1 MDRQSAL
8 LVILSLS
15 FLFTPTCS
23 FSKFAIYSNQR
34 QIKHSYISS
43 PQTPLR
49 APLQSPLSSSII
61 TRRGIRRAASLWD
74 GIADIIGMA
83 QRKKP
88 ELSLET
94 ENGQDPKYPWSFT
107 GRLWFRPS
115 LVRVPSL
122 TSSSASNPPPTPP
135 PSVSIV
141 NLFGWTLGGTVAL
154 EYDDSPVGPYLE
166 YVTMG
171 ALVTKRGAVGQWGSR
186 LYVSTKEAA
195 DVCRDT
201 WNVPAQLADIE
212 FMVQDEENSSSS
224 PSLSVE
230 SAPNSM
236 INEEIQKITVGGWEN
251 TRVLDRN
258 DKGNQLGGLP
268 VLWTPSI
275 KALWAPFILLPPYDE
290 DAGDDKVNNLPL
302 HRLRLSASALRLTL
316 CGQSPSDVLG
326 IPIGIGLVIDDVL
339 IEISRQDGDL

>member
-1 MDRQSAL
+1 MNMDRQSAAL

-23 FSKFAIYSNQR
+23 FSKLAIYSNQR
-34 QIKHSYISS
+34 QIKHPSTS
-43 PQTPLR
+43 PSQTPLR
-49 APLQSPLSSSII
+49 APLLSSTI
-61 TRRGIRRAASLWD
+61 TRRGIRRAA
-74 GIADIIGMA
+74 
-83 QRKKP
+83 RP
-88 ELSLET
+88 LSLET
-94 ENGQDPKYPWSFT
+94 ENGQDQKYPWSFT

-122 TSSSASNPPPTPP
+122 TSSSTTTSNPPPTPP

-171 ALVTKRGAVGQWGSR
+171 ALVTKRGALGQWGSR

-212 FMVQDEENSSSS
+212 FMAQDEEDSSSSSSS

-230 SAPNSM
+230 SAPDSM
-236 INEEIQKITVGGWEN
+236 ISEEIQKITVGGWEN

-258 DKGNQLGGLP
+258 DKGNRLGGLP

-275 KALWAPFILLPPYDE
+275 KALWAPFILLPPYDNE
-290 DAGDDKVNNLPL
+290 GDSDGAGDNKVNNLPL

-316 CGQSPSDVLG
+316 CGQKPSDALG

-339 IEISRQDGDL
+339 IEIARQDGDL